1 LEDDFRRELGLK
13 IFRFDPMRNGHYD
26 LIVETT
32 RFIEDDVVARSSSRP
47 PRLALSDRSGEGISL
62 C

>member
-1 LEDDFRRELGLK
+1 
-13 IFRFDPMRNGHYD
+13 MRNGHYD

-47 PRLALSDRSGEGISL
+47 PRLALSDRSGEGISF